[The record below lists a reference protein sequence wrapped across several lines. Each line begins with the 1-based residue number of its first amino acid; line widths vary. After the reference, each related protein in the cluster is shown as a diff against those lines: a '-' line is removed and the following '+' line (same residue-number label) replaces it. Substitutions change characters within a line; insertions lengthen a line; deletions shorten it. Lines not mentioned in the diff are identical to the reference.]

1 MKSSIS
7 LKFLTITP
15 LRLYAF
21 TPYFISCRIIVPWL
35 MFEKKL
41 FDYKGLEVRVSDYAT
56 EGILE
61 ILNHAVQGSEGG
73 LRFSLQ
79 NIAPRIAAY
88 KDHIRF
94 ISLYKK
100 NQITGTVGSCFR
112 VSGQGA
118 LRFPT
123 SYLRYLAFQ
132 STYQTDIGWRRRRHK
147 DIIKPEKDDNFKQK
161 TLEIF
166 GKPHLLD
173 LNDVF
178 EGDKHIMYAF
188 VESMNERSKNLV
200 HQAGYEYIR
209 SFLTVAFSR
218 FSPKPDKR
226 VTKLRDEEKS
236 EMESLLNDYYNQYS
250 FFSTDY
256 SFIGDK
262 YYILKEGEEI
272 IAGVSAIPSVYKVFD
287 VPGIWGWVMMKVLPK
302 TPYFRRLFR
311 PGEFRYLVFDAIYC
325 KKGQEGKLGKLF
337 ESACSAEGFH
347 TGLTWLDDHSQLYD
361 KMRTVVKMGALN
373 RMLNAK
379 PGLVYTRFINLTETE
394 KEGFYNAP
402 AYISGFDFS

>member
-1 MKSSIS
+1 
-7 LKFLTITP
+7 
-15 LRLYAF
+15 
-21 TPYFISCRIIVPWL
+21 
-35 MFEKKL
+35 MFERSV
-41 FDYKGLEVRVSDYAT
+41 FDYKGLEVRISDHAN

-61 ILNHAVQGSEGG
+61 ILSHAVQGSEGG

-79 NIAPRIAAY
+79 NIGPRIEAY
-88 KDHIRF
+88 EDQIRF
-94 ISLYKK
+94 VSLYKK

-112 VSGQGA
+112 ISGQGN
-118 LRFPT
+118 LKYPT

-132 STYQTDIGWRRRRHK
+132 STYQSDLNWRKRRK
-147 DIIKPEKDDNFKQK
+147 DVIKPEKDDTFKHK

-166 GKPHLLD
+166 SKPHLLE
-173 LNDVF
+173 LKDVI

-218 FSPKPDKR
+218 FTPKPDTR
-226 VTKLRDEEKS
+226 VTKLRDEEKDK
-236 EMESLLNDYYNQYS
+236 MKSLLKEYYMEYS

-256 SFIGDK
+256 SFFGNR
-262 YYILKEGEEI
+262 YYVLKEGDEI
-272 IAGVSAIPSVYKVFD
+272 IAGVCAIPSVYKVYD
-287 VPGIWGWVMMKVLPK
+287 VPGIWGWVMMSILPK
-302 TPYFRRLFR
+302 MPYFRRLFR

-325 KKGQEGKLGKLF
+325 KPGREELLANLF
-337 ESACSAEGFH
+337 ESACAAEGFH
-347 TGLTWLDDHSQLYD
+347 TGLTWLDDRSKLFD
-361 KMRTVVKMGALN
+361 KIRTGVKMGAIN

-379 PGLVYTRFINLTETE
+379 PGLVYARFINLGE
-394 KEGFYNAP
+394 KEKECFYDAP

>member
-1 MKSSIS
+1 
-7 LKFLTITP
+7 
-15 LRLYAF
+15 
-21 TPYFISCRIIVPWL
+21 
-35 MFEKKL
+35 MFEKKVS
-41 FDYKGLEVRVSDYAT
+41 DYTGLEVRVSDYAN
-56 EGILE
+56 EGILD

-88 KDHIRF
+88 KDQIRF
-94 ISLYKK
+94 VSLYKK

-112 VSGQGA
+112 VSGQGN
-118 LRFPT
+118 LRYPT

-132 STYQTDIGWRRRRHK
+132 STFQTESGWRKRKRP
-147 DIIKPEKDDNFKQK
+147 IIKHEKDDSFKQK

-166 GKPHLLD
+166 SKPHLLD
-173 LNDVF
+173 LNNVF

-188 VESMNERSKNLV
+188 VESNNERSKNLV

-218 FSPKPDKR
+218 FSPKRDQR
-226 VTKLRDEEKS
+226 VVKMRDEEKAK
-236 EMESLLNDYYNQYS
+236 MESLLLEYYKGYS

-256 SFIGDK
+256 SFFDNK

-272 IAGVSAIPSVYKVFD
+272 IAGVNAIPSVYKVYD

-311 PGEFRYLVFDAIYC
+311 PGEFRYLVFDAIFC
-325 KKGQEGKLGKLF
+325 KKDREDQLAKLF
-337 ESACSAEGFH
+337 ESACASEGFH
-347 TGLTWLDDHSQLYD
+347 TGLTWLDDHSQLYE
-361 KMRTVVKMGALN
+361 KIRTGVRMGAIN

-379 PGLVYTRFINLTETE
+379 PGLVYSRFINLSE
-394 KEGFYNAP
+394 KEKENFYNAP

>member
-1 MKSSIS
+1 
-7 LKFLTITP
+7 
-15 LRLYAF
+15 
-21 TPYFISCRIIVPWL
+21 

-41 FDYKGLEVRVSDYAT
+41 FDYKGLEVRVSDHAN
-56 EGILE
+56 EGILD

-79 NIAPRIAAY
+79 NIATRISAY
-88 KDHIRF
+88 KDQIRF
-94 ISLYKK
+94 VSLYKK
-100 NQITGTVGSCFR
+100 NQVTGTVGSCFR
-112 VSGQGA
+112 VSGQGK
-118 LRFPT
+118 LRYPT

-132 STYQTDIGWRRRRHK
+132 STYQSDFGWRKRRK
-147 DIIKPEKDDNFKQK
+147 ELIKPEKDDSFKEK

-173 LNDVF
+173 LNGVF
-178 EGDKHIMYAF
+178 EDDKHIMYAF
-188 VESMNERSKNLV
+188 IESKNERSKNIV

-218 FSPKPDKR
+218 FSPRFDKHVAR
-226 VTKLRDEEKS
+226 LRDDEKA
-236 EMESLLNDYYNQYS
+236 EMESLLREYYVEYS
-250 FFSTDY
+250 FFSNDY
-256 SFIGDK
+256 SFFGDK
-262 YYILKEGEEI
+262 YYVLKEGKEI
-272 IAGVSAIPSVYKVFD
+272 IAGVSAIPSAYKVYD
-287 VPGIWGWVMMKVLPK
+287 IPGIWGWVMMKVLPK

-325 KKGQEGKLGKLF
+325 KKGEEDKLGILF
-337 ESACSAEGFH
+337 ESACAAEGFH

-379 PGLVYTRFINLTETE
+379 PGLVYARFINLSE
-394 KEGFYNAP
+394 KEKEYFYNAP